1 MGQCNDAYSAIRIAL
16 ALADAFGCGVNDL
29 PLSLV
34 LCWFEQKAVCILIA
48 LLALGI
54 RNIRLGPTLPAVPL
68 AGGGARPAG
77 TVRPQAHCHPG
88 SRPAGHSGRVRFR
101 LVILQQTRNSELAV
115 LPVEEISLAP
125 DPDADAS
132 APEAPADSDD
142 TNGTE
147 AAAASD
153 APAQAPH
160 TEAPAAAQ
168 PAAPA
173 VPTLPQTGTTGWMA
187 GVLATWAPPVLPQI
201 KAFLSPECSASLRA
215 NSSKPPYPRAQ
226 RRVRRF
232 CLYAAHSSGA
242 RGVSHKKRRNVCS
255 IFGAAVT

>member
-1 MGQCNDAYSAIRIAL
+1 MKYRMFAL
-16 ALADAFGCGVNDL
+16 
-29 PLSLV
+29 S
-34 LCWFEQKAVCILIA
+34 
-48 LLALGI
+48 LALGA
-54 RNIRLGPTLPAVPL
+54 LLCLAPSVAALEPQPEAPAPDTTAASQTDTPAAPTE
-68 AGGGARPAG
+68 PAG
-77 TVRPQAHCHPG
+77 QALTEEVTKEVTVTVEVP
-88 SRPAGHSGRVRFR
+88 
-101 LVILQQTRNSELAV
+101 ILPEKPPIQISYTTPEEIGFAWEEDGLELEVAEV

-173 VPTLPQTGTTGWMA
+173 VPTLPQTGTTGWAAAALAAFGTGLLAA
-187 GVLATWAPPVLPQI
+187 GQRLTC
-201 KAFLSPECSASLRA
+201 KA
-215 NSSKPPYPRAQ
+215 
-226 RRVRRF
+226 
-232 CLYAAHSSGA
+232 
-242 RGVSHKKRRNVCS
+242 KRS
-255 IFGAAVT
+255 

>member
-1 MGQCNDAYSAIRIAL
+1 MKYRMFAL
-16 ALADAFGCGVNDL
+16 
-29 PLSLV
+29 S
-34 LCWFEQKAVCILIA
+34 
-48 LLALGI
+48 LALGALLCLAPSAAALENQPEAPAPDTAAASQTDTPAAPAEEAAPALTEEVTKEVTVTVEVPI
-54 RNIRLGPTLPAVPL
+54 LPENPPIQISYTTPEEIGFAWEEDGL
-68 AGGGARPAG
+68 
-77 TVRPQAHCHPG
+77 
-88 SRPAGHSGRVRFR
+88 
-101 LVILQQTRNSELAV
+101 ELEVAEV

-173 VPTLPQTGTTGWMA
+173 VPTLPQTGTTGWAAALAAFGTGLLAA
-187 GVLATWAPPVLPQI
+187 GQCLTC
-201 KAFLSPECSASLRA
+201 KA
-215 NSSKPPYPRAQ
+215 
-226 RRVRRF
+226 
-232 CLYAAHSSGA
+232 
-242 RGVSHKKRRNVCS
+242 KRS
-255 IFGAAVT
+255 

>member
-1 MGQCNDAYSAIRIAL
+1 MKCRMFAL
-16 ALADAFGCGVNDL
+16 
-29 PLSLV
+29 S
-34 LCWFEQKAVCILIA
+34 
-48 LLALGI
+48 LALGALLCLAPSAAALEHQPEVPAPDTAAASQTDTPAAPAEEAAPALTEEVTKEVTVTVEVPI
-54 RNIRLGPTLPAVPL
+54 LPEKPPIQISYTTPEEIGFAWEEDGL
-68 AGGGARPAG
+68 
-77 TVRPQAHCHPG
+77 
-88 SRPAGHSGRVRFR
+88 
-101 LVILQQTRNSELAV
+101 ELEVAEV

-173 VPTLPQTGTTGWMA
+173 VPTLPQTGTTGWMT
-187 GVLATWAPPVLPQI
+187 GVLA
-201 KAFLSPECSASLRA
+201 SLGSLLLACGWFFTRK
-215 NSSKPPYPRAQ
+215 SK
-226 RRVRRF
+226 
-232 CLYAAHSSGA
+232 HS
-242 RGVSHKKRRNVCS
+242 
-255 IFGAAVT
+255 